1 MTNYPSDNP
10 VWTTNDE
17 ILYLR
22 GLAQRDGRRMGAHRG
37 GCVPAKQI
45 LESWLTTYKRRE
57 WDINVDVTKCLLVA
71 QQMIEEMEG

>member
-22 GLAQRDGRRMGAHRG
+22 GLAQRDGHRMGAHRG
-37 GCVPAKQI
+37 GSVPAKHI
-45 LESWLTTYKRRE
+45 LDSWLATYKRRE
-57 WDINVDVTKCLLVA
+57 WDINVDVAKCLLVA
-71 QQMIEEMEG
+71 EQLSEEMEG